1 MASFL
6 WNKYYETG
14 LITVDQQHH
23 ALVNLINRYGEL
35 LTDRDCVSGE
45 DMQAVLQQLTAY
57 AHYHFTEEEML
68 MTQAGLDPQFIEQHK
83 HFHADFFQEVTLM
96 KVALQKAQPKAEQL
110 FKFLTYWL
118 AYHILGTDQSM
129 ARQMSAVANGK
140 CAQEAYLSDKEDQ
153 EGATEPLLMALN
165 GLFQQINER
174 NCELREL
181 NESLEAKVEERTRAL
196 SQANAMLEQHATT
209 DILTGLPNRR
219 LLMDRLHQAMAA
231 GKRSGRNG
239 ALMFLDLDNFKL
251 LNDTQGH
258 DVGDL
263 LLKEVARRLKSCVRE
278 IDSVARFGGD
288 EFVVLLSELD
298 TDRTRSDAQAS
309 SIAEKIRSSLSEPY
323 VLSVK
328 NDGVVEHHCTSSI
341 GVVVF
346 ASQDQSQDDILK
358 WADAAMYQAKDAGRN
373 QVQFY

>member
-14 LITVDQQHH
+14 LPTVDQQHH
-23 ALVNLINRYGEL
+23 ALVDLINRFGEL
-35 LTDRDCVSGE
+35 LTDRDSVSSE

-57 AHYHFTEEEML
+57 AHYHFDEEELL
-68 MTQAGLDPQFIEQHK
+68 MTQAGLDARFIEQHK

-96 KVALQKAQPKAEQL
+96 KVALQKGQPKAEQL
-110 FKFLTYWL
+110 LKFLTYWL

-140 CAQEAYLSDKEDQ
+140 SAQEAYLADEEEQ
-153 EGATEPLLMALN
+153 EGATGPLLMALN

-174 NCELREL
+174 NRELREL

-196 SQANAMLEQHATT
+196 RQANAMLEQLATT
-209 DILTGLPNRR
+209 DMLTGLPNRR
-219 LLMDRLHQAMAA
+219 LLIDRLHQAMAA
-231 GKRSGRNG
+231 GKRSGRYG
-239 ALMFLDLDNFKL
+239 ALIFLDLDNFKP

-258 DVGDL
+258 NIGDL
-263 LLKEVARRLKSCVRE
+263 LLIEVARRLKACVRQ

-328 NDGVVEHHCTSSI
+328 DDGVIKHHCTSSI

-346 ASQDQSQDDILK
+346 SSQNQNQDDILK